1 MVVVYCSDER
11 FAEIFAT
18 SVVSLFANN
27 KDAGEITVYLIE
39 NGVSEESKA
48 KFQQIAAAYGRTII
62 TLPMPDIE
70 RMAGVDVVIQK
81 RWRVAACGRL
91 FIASLLPESINR
103 VIYADRDTIFLDS
116 IEELWDM
123 DMSGCPVGMV
133 DDTINASYRELM
145 GLSRGGAYFN
155 SGILLIDLKAWR
167 MCDAEK
173 KFLRFIASQN
183 GYILFADESVVNAVF
198 DGKIFRLPLKYNVIS
213 MVFAFPHDEIC
224 RIKDMKQFY
233 TREEAEAA
241 RKDPVVVHFT
251 HNFYLQA
258 RPWIENSD
266 HPFKQKYL
274 GYKAMTPWKDAPL
287 WEDNRA
293 AISKAYAGFCHL
305 VPKGFMIW
313 MSKLIAVD
321 LTPRMHK
328 YKRYLKTIKKTA
340 FKEMTIISNGGGYNS

>member
-11 FAEIFAT
+11 FAEIFAV
-18 SVVSLFANN
+18 SVVSLFENN

-48 KFQQIAAAYGRTII
+48 KFQQIAVAYDREII

-70 RMAGVDVVIQK
+70 KMADVNVVIQK

-91 FIASLLPESINR
+91 FIASLLPESIDK
-103 VIYADRDTIFLDS
+103 VIYADCDTIFVDS
-116 IEELWDM
+116 IQDLWDV
-123 DMSGCPVGMV
+123 DISGYPVGMV
-133 DDTINASYRELM
+133 DDTINASYREIM
-145 GLSRGGAYFN
+145 GLSREGAYFN

-167 MCDAEK
+167 ECDAEN
-173 KFLRFIASQN
+173 KFLRFIASQD

-213 MVFAFPHDEIC
+213 MVFAFSHDEIC

-233 TREEAEAA
+233 TEEEVEAA
-241 RKDPVVVHFT
+241 RINPVVVHFT

-258 RPWIENSD
+258 RPWIENSN

-287 WEDNRA
+287 WKDNRS
-293 AISKAYAGFCHL
+293 AINKAYSVFCHL
-305 VPKGFMIW
+305 VPKGIMIW

-321 LTPRMHK
+321 LTPMMHK
-328 YKRYLKTIKKTA
+328 YKRYKHMKKTEKTI
-340 FKEMTIISNGGGYNS
+340 GGGGTTPN